1 MKNITVDFAQLDS
14 KEKLEAFLESEVS
27 SGDSVHLKNYH
38 RELMPW
44 AEEAVSKLKASPDV
58 VVTTEIDP
66 ENMLRSDF
74 YYDLPEE
81 LIAQTPVEPRNAS
94 RLMCVD
100 RQSGDITH
108 DHFYNLCKHLKKGD
122 LLVMNDSRVL
132 PARLYGEKEGT
143 GSFIEFLLLEQKGDK
158 LWEILV
164 RPGKKAKPGT
174 RFSFGNGRLK
184 AEILE
189 TVEGGN
195 RIAKFECEGNFFTA
209 LEDIGQMPLPPYITK
224 KLEDKERYQTVYS
237 HELGSAAAPTAGLHF
252 TNEMLDDL
260 RARGI
265 NTAFVTLHVGLGTF
279 RPVKED
285 EVLKHKMHSEHYHL
299 PKETAELIK
308 KTKAE
313 GGRVIA
319 VGTTSCRTLESVGTF
334 FEDMDEHEGYTDIF
348 IYHGYKFKVIDGLIT
363 NFHLPESTL
372 IMLVSAFMGYDNT
385 MNAYKTAVEDKY
397 RFFSFGD
404 AMLIL

>member
-27 SGDSVHLKNYH
+27 SGDSVHLKSYH

-44 AEEAVSKLKASPDV
+44 AEEAVAKLKASPDV

-260 RARGI
+260 RAREI

-348 IYHGYKFKVIDGLIT
+348 IYPGYKFKVIDGLIT